1 MSYDDDIFEIER
13 AERELRHVWVDPP
26 GPDGEAVRRAI
37 RVGELERWFTE
48 AVTDVVAPPGLSAR
62 VKRRVRA
69 ALIETRQ
76 PVAAPA
82 KARPRLLVLRRAGAL
97 AAAAGFVLLM
107 TAPLGRMIARTEDR
121 SATFGAFDALIASF
135 SLPLDDQDR
144 ALHDVERELEAL
156 EDRVYALPPRDAD
169 DALIRSVDEDL
180 DELMHD
186 LEADSDT

>member
-13 AERELRHVWVDPP
+13 AERELRRAWVDPP
-26 GPDGEAVRRAI
+26 GPDVESVRRAV
-37 RVGELERWFTE
+37 RVGELERWFAEVCAE
-48 AVTDVVAPPGLSAR
+48 AAPPLSLSAR
-62 VKRRVRA
+62 VKHRVRA
-69 ALIETRQ
+69 ALSEARR
-76 PVAAPA
+76 PVSVPA
-82 KARPRLLVLRRAGAL
+82 KALPRLLVLRRAGAI

-121 SATFGAFDALIASF
+121 PTTFGAFDALMASF

-169 DALIRSVDEDL
+169 DALLRSVDEEL

-186 LEADSDT
+186 LEADFDT